1 MGFEQQKYCNQI
13 INKNFNK
20 KFKMPLEDEDNY
32 QNSQNCYICNQKIN
46 NKDRVRYHCYI
57 TGEYRRAAHD
67 QCRKIPRKLPI
78 IFHNLEGYD
87 GHLIFRELNN
97 FKDIDIQ
104 VIPKTNERYMSI
116 VVNNSNV
123 FLDSLQFCKAS
134 LDTLAGNLKDGNF
147 KHLLSEF
154 PKGELELLRKKD
166 SYPYEWVDSYRKFNY
181 TRLPP
186 KESFY
191 SSIDDG
197 KRGKSDGHISYA
209 QYLHLK
215 HVWNKFRFETFKDFH
230 DHYLKKDVLL
240 LEDVFENFIS
250 SILIYYNLDPCHYF
264 SAPGLSWEVMLKM
277 TKVELEKI
285 SDPDK
290 HIFIEKCMTEG
301 IGYISK
307 RHSEANNEYRPDYDK
322 NKPKVY
328 INYPDMNNLYGD
340 PMSEYLPY
348 GGFKWVK
355 VNNETVNIILNKS
368 SNSLHGYLLEVDLD
382 YPEHLHD
389 YHNDYPMAP
398 EKIKIEDDM
407 LSPYCSEIK
416 KGYDIK
422 AGGINKLAPNLMS
435 KKNYGVHYRNLQYY
449 LFQGLILKKV
459 HRILEFKQSDWMR
472 PYIDFNTQ
480 KRKEATNEVDK
491 NLFKLLNNALYGKT
505 MENVRKRIKRRIT
518 TNEKDILKYAS
529 RPTYISHEKFG
540 KNLVV
545 IHEEKELL
553 TLNKPIYV
561 GNIVL
566 ELSKL
571 AMNKFYYDFVK
582 KKK

>member
-78 IFHNLEGYD
+78 IFHNLEGFD

-197 KRGKSDGHISYA
+197 KRGKGDRHISYS

-215 HVWNKFRFETFKDFH
+215 FVWKEFGFKNFRDYH
-230 DHYLKKDVLL
+230 NHYLKKDVLL
-240 LEDVFENFIS
+240 LADVFEKFIS
-250 SILIYYNLDPCHYF
+250 TILKYFNLDP
-264 SAPGLSWEVMLKM
+264 
-277 TKVELEKI
+277 
-285 SDPDK
+285 
-290 HIFIEKCMTEG
+290 
-301 IGYISK
+301 
-307 RHSEANNEYRPDYDK
+307 
-322 NKPKVY
+322 
-328 INYPDMNNLYGD
+328 
-340 PMSEYLPY
+340 
-348 GGFKWVK
+348 
-355 VNNETVNIILNKS
+355 
-368 SNSLHGYLLEVDLD
+368 
-382 YPEHLHD
+382 
-389 YHNDYPMAP
+389 
-398 EKIKIEDDM
+398 
-407 LSPYCSEIK
+407 
-416 KGYDIK
+416 
-422 AGGINKLAPNLMS
+422 
-435 KKNYGVHYRNLQYY
+435 
-449 LFQGLILKKV
+449 
-459 HRILEFKQSDWMR
+459 
-472 PYIDFNTQ
+472 
-480 KRKEATNEVDK
+480 
-491 NLFKLLNNALYGKT
+491 
-505 MENVRKRIKRRIT
+505 
-518 TNEKDILKYAS
+518 
-529 RPTYISHEKFG
+529 
-540 KNLVV
+540 
-545 IHEEKELL
+545 
-553 TLNKPIYV
+553 
-561 GNIVL
+561 
-566 ELSKL
+566 
-571 AMNKFYYDFVK
+571 
-582 KKK
+582 